1 MSKKKQKFIDKLELF
16 YRNFGNEWNLN
27 EIIPNQEQ
35 HDFYFSFLLELEKQ
49 KIIEIDSKQKT
60 FKIIDL
66 PSKYI
71 SQK

>member
-35 HDFYFSFLLELEKQ
+35 HDFYFNFLLELEKQ